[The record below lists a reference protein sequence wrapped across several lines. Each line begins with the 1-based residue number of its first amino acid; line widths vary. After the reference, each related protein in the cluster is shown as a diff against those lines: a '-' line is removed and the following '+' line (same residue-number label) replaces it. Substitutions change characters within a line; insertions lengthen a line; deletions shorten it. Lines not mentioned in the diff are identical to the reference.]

1 MWAKKPK
8 AWVVCID
15 YFSCALTSSKKS
27 PLQRLIYRWQKQ
39 NGNRHRHRCNSISS
53 DSAVHSDEAHI
64 RAPIDS
70 SLVSETQRPSAMQD
84 FVLWVLMFCWKING
98 INNEPWG
105 KCQVLA
111 FLNITPSF
119 R

>member
-1 MWAKKPK
+1 MAKAKWK
-8 AWVVCID
+8 
-15 YFSCALTSSKKS
+15 SSPS
-27 PLQRLIYRWQKQ
+27 PLQLHLFRL
-39 NGNRHRHRCNSISS
+39 
-53 DSAVHSDEAHI
+53 AVHSDEAHI